1 MRFFDDLS
9 FILSIFIKSDE
20 FAGATNHP
28 IHIHGHHV
36 HILKVSY
43 PEVDEE
49 TGIIVKATPDIR
61 CAGKDCKYP
70 SWEKEEWAGGNVPDL
85 NLRNPPLKDTVVVPR
100 MGYVVLRFPLD
111 NPGIWKI
118 VKRDKILNV
127 VRIIYYA
134 EILSCF
140 ATFCKVLVA
149 ILWVY
154 LSPLEEKLS
163 VCINLYKKSK

>member
-1 MRFFDDLS
+1 MMRFFYDLS
-9 FILSIFIKSDE
+9 FILIIFIKSDE

-111 NPGIWKI
+111 NPGI
-118 VKRDKILNV
+118 
-127 VRIIYYA
+127 
-134 EILSCF
+134 
-140 ATFCKVLVA
+140 
-149 ILWVY
+149 
-154 LSPLEEKLS
+154 
-163 VCINLYKKSK
+163 